1 MCHNFKMKLSY
12 RPEID
17 GLRTIA
23 VLSVILYH
31 AQIVV
36 FGHDFFKG
44 GFVGV
49 DIFFVISGYLISRI
63 LLGELFEKG
72 KISFLQ
78 FYERRARRIL
88 PILFTVFI
96 VSFPLAYKYLLP
108 NQFIEYAQSILSAT
122 FFGSNIFFYFTN
134 TQYGA
139 EDSLLQPFLHTW
151 SLGVEEQ
158 FYILFP
164 IVLLLAYKFA
174 KNHLVTI
181 ISVLILISLTFGD
194 WQSTKN
200 TQLNFFMLT
209 SRLWELGIGSLLA
222 FYELKFGRVKHKF
235 RIQIMPLLGLAMIV
249 YSIVLFNNKTPHP
262 SFITLLP
269 SMGTA
274 LIILYSVNR
283 TDLVGKFLSWKPIVG
298 VGLIS
303 YSMYLWHY
311 PLFAFA
317 RIADINGLHND
328 EKYLLILLTIVLS
341 IVSYFLIEKP
351 FRNKQFLNIKKFSTA
366 ILIMLIVILGMIWK
380 VIETKGFEE
389 RLLDNFFQSHSN
401 GNEKFDQIIAKDTY
415 ENLNIPEIILES
427 IGKTEENN
435 FDNNDCIF
443 WSREFNIIFNDR
455 FNKCKEKYTKG
466 IFIIG
471 DSHAINLFQIFAQS
485 NLYDFV
491 ASVSQGSCR
500 PHGCG
505 TKQNHYKIFMENFVK
520 FLDKNITVLYHQSGS
535 YFMLDSE
542 NNNDSQKTFDENFY
556 KVDYDNLDIVRK
568 FLNIISEKI
577 DSNLIWIGPFTEYR
591 FNPKQIIRLPHNEL
605 IKKLNINETS
615 IDFFK
620 KLENDI
626 SHFLDGKDKKFK
638 YINFEKIYKVN
649 SQAILKNENGY
660 CFQFNDTDHFSKCG
674 TEIAAKKL
682 KYNKFIFHNNDN

>member
-1 MCHNFKMKLSY
+1 MKLVY

-31 AQIVV
+31 VQIMV

-63 LLGELFEKG
+63 LLSELFDKG

-108 NQFIEYAQSILSAT
+108 NQFIEYAQSVLSAT

-164 IVLLLAYKFA
+164 ILLLLTYKFA
-174 KNHLVTI
+174 KNHLVTVI
-181 ISVLILISLTFGD
+181 TILILISLIYTN
-194 WQSTKN
+194 WQSTEN

-209 SRLWELGIGSLLA
+209 SRIWELGIGSLLA
-222 FYELKFGRVKHKF
+222 FYELKYGRVKH
-235 RIQIMPLLGLAMIV
+235 QLLNHTMPLLGLVMVA
-249 YSIVLFNNKTPHP
+249 YSIVLFNNQTPHP
-262 SFITLLP
+262 SVITLLP
-269 SMGTA
+269 TIGTA
-274 LIILYSVNR
+274 LIILYSVNT
-283 TDLVGKFLSWKPIVG
+283 TDLVGKVLSWKPIVG
-298 VGLIS
+298 AGLIS
-303 YSMYLWHY
+303 YSLYLWHY

-317 RIADINGLHND
+317 RIADVNGLHND
-328 EKYLLILLTIVLS
+328 EKYLLILLTIALS
-341 IVSYFLIEKP
+341 IVSYFVIEKP
-351 FRNKQFLNIKKFSTA
+351 FRNNQFINMKKFSVA
-366 ILIMLIVILGMIWK
+366 IFILLIAVLAINYMVIDL
-380 VIETKGFEE
+380 KGLKE
-389 RLLDNFFQSHSN
+389 RLSNNFFHSSQN
-401 GNEKFDQIIAKDTY
+401 INEKFVESKAKDHY
-415 ENLNIPEIILES
+415 ENLDIPKIILES
-427 IGKTEENN
+427 IGKTEEGN
-435 FDNNDCIF
+435 FDNEDCIF
-443 WSREFNIIFNDR
+443 WSKEFNYSFNNR
-455 FNKCKEKYTKG
+455 FNKCREKYKKG

-485 NLYDFV
+485 NMYDFV

-500 PHGCG
+500 PHGCF
-505 TKQNHYKIFMENFVK
+505 TKQNHYRVFMDDFVK
-520 FLDKNITVLYHQSGS
+520 SLDKNITVIYHQSGS
-535 YFMLDSE
+535 YFMLDKE

-556 KVDYDNLDIVRK
+556 KVDYENLDIVRK

-591 FNPKQIIRLPHNEL
+591 FDPKQIIRLQHDEL

-615 IDFFK
+615 IQFFK

-626 SHFLDGKDKKFK
+626 GYFLDGKDEKFK
-638 YINFEKIYKVN
+638 YIGFEKIYEIK
-649 SQAILKNENGY
+649 SQAILRHKNGY

-674 TEIAAKKL
+674 TAIAAKNL
-682 KYNKFIFHNNDN
+682 KDSKFYFNN

>member
-1 MCHNFKMKLSY
+1 MKINY
-12 RPEID
+12 RCEID

-63 LLGELFEKG
+63 LLSELFEKG

-88 PILFTVFI
+88 PILFTVFL

-108 NQFIEYAQSILSAT
+108 SQIIEYAQSILSAT

-164 IVLLLAYKFA
+164 VVLLLAYKFA
-174 KNHLVTI
+174 KKHLVTI
-181 ISVLILISLTFGD
+181 IAVLILISLTYAD

-222 FYELKFGRVKHKF
+222 FYELKYGRVKHELLN
-235 RIQIMPLLGLAMIV
+235 QTMPLLGLAMIA
-249 YSIVLFNNKTPHP
+249 YAIVFFNNQTPHP
-262 SFITLLP
+262 SVISLLP
-269 SMGTA
+269 TLGTA
-274 LIILYSVNR
+274 LIILYSVN
-283 TDLVGKFLSWKPIVG
+283 TKDLVGKVLSWKPIVG

-311 PLFAFA
+311 PLFAYI
-317 RIADINGLHND
+317 RLADSNVSND
-328 EKYLLILLTIVLS
+328 EKYLLILLTIALS
-341 IVSYFLIEKP
+341 IVSYFVIEKP
-351 FRNKQFLNIKKFSTA
+351 FRNKQFLNIKKFSVA
-366 ILIMLIVILGMIWK
+366 ILALLVVVLTINYMVIDL
-380 VIETKGFEE
+380 KGLKE
-389 RLLDNFFQSHSN
+389 RLSNNFFHSSQN
-401 GNEKFDQIIAKDTY
+401 IDEKFLESKAKDHY
-415 ENLNIPEIILES
+415 ENLDIPKIILES
-427 IGKTEENN
+427 IGKTEEGN
-435 FDNNDCIF
+435 FDNEDCIF
-443 WSREFNIIFNDR
+443 WSKEFNYSFNNR
-455 FNKCKEKYTKG
+455 FNKCREKYKKG

-485 NLYDFV
+485 NMYDFV

-500 PHGCG
+500 PHGCW
-505 TKQNHYKIFMENFVK
+505 TKQNHYRVLMDDFIKS
-520 FLDKNITVLYHQSGS
+520 LDKNITVIYHQSGS
-535 YFMLDSE
+535 YFMLDKE

-556 KVDYDNLDIVRK
+556 KVDYENLDIVRK

-591 FNPKQIIRLPHNEL
+591 FDPKQIIRLQYDEL

-615 IDFFK
+615 IQFFK
-620 KLENDI
+620 QLENDI
-626 SHFLDGKDKKFK
+626 GYFLDGKDQKFK
-638 YINFEKIYKVN
+638 YIGFEKIYEIK
-649 SQAILKNENGY
+649 SQAILKHENGY

-674 TEIAAKKL
+674 TEIAAKNL
-682 KYNKFIFHNNDN
+682 KDSKFNFNNKNN

>member
-1 MCHNFKMKLSY
+1 VKLYY
-12 RPEID
+12 RSEID

-31 AQIVV
+31 AQIMV

-63 LLGELFEKG
+63 LLSELFEKG

-164 IVLLLAYKFA
+164 LVLLLAYKFA
-174 KNHLVTI
+174 KKHLVTI
-181 ISVLILISLTFGD
+181 IAVLILISLQYAD

-222 FYELKFGRVKHKF
+222 FYELKYGRVKHELLN
-235 RIQIMPLLGLAMIV
+235 QTMPLLGLAMIA
-249 YSIVLFNNKTPHP
+249 YAIVFFNNQPHP
-262 SFITLLP
+262 SVFTLMPTL
-269 SMGTA
+269 GTA
-274 LIILYSVNR
+274 LIILYSVN
-283 TDLVGKFLSWKPIVG
+283 TKDLVGKVLSWKPIVG

-317 RIADINGLHND
+317 RMSDTNGLHND
-328 EKYLLILLTIVLS
+328 EKYLLILLTFVLS
-341 IVSYFLIEKP
+341 IISYFLIEKP
-351 FRNKQFLNIKKFSTA
+351 FRNKQFLNIKKFSVA
-366 ILIMLIVILGMIWK
+366 IIALLVVVLTINYIVIDL
-380 VIETKGFEE
+380 KGLKE
-389 RLLDNFFQSHSN
+389 RLSNNFFHSSQN
-401 GNEKFDQIIAKDTY
+401 IDEKLLESKAKDHY
-415 ENLNIPEIILES
+415 ENLDIPKIILES
-427 IGKTEENN
+427 IGKTEEGN
-435 FDNNDCIF
+435 FDNEDCIF
-443 WSREFNIIFNDR
+443 WSKEFNYSFNNR
-455 FNKCKEKYTKG
+455 FNKCREKYKKG

-485 NLYDFV
+485 NMYDFV

-500 PHGCG
+500 PHGCF
-505 TKQNHYKIFMENFVK
+505 TKQNHYRIFKDDFVK
-520 FLDKNITVLYHQSGS
+520 SLDKNITVIYHQSGS
-535 YFMLDSE
+535 YFMLDKD

-556 KVDYDNLDIVRK
+556 KVDYENLDIVRK

-591 FNPKQIIRLPHNEL
+591 FDPKQIIRLQYDEL

-615 IDFFK
+615 IQFFK
-620 KLENDI
+620 QLENDI
-626 SHFLDGKDKKFK
+626 GYFLDGKDQKFK
-638 YINFEKIYKVN
+638 YIGFEKIYEIK
-649 SQAILKNENGY
+649 SQAILKHENGY

-674 TEIAAKKL
+674 TEIAAKNL
-682 KYNKFIFHNNDN
+682 KDSKFNFNK

>member
-1 MCHNFKMKLSY
+1 MKLPY
-12 RPEID
+12 RSEID

-63 LLGELFEKG
+63 LLSELFEKG

-88 PILFTVFI
+88 PILFFVFL
-96 VSFPLAYKYLLP
+96 VFYPFAYRYLLP

-181 ISVLILISLTFGD
+181 IAVLILISIQYAD

-222 FYELKFGRVKHKF
+222 FYELKYGRVKHKLLN
-235 RIQIMPLLGLAMIV
+235 QTMPLLGLAMIAHA
-249 YSIVLFNNKTPHP
+249 IVFFNNQTPHP

-269 SMGTA
+269 TLGTA
-274 LIILYSVNR
+274 LIILYSVNK
-283 TDLVGKFLSWKPIVG
+283 TDLVGKVLSWKPIVG
-298 VGLIS
+298 IGLIS

-311 PLFAFA
+311 PIFAFA
-317 RIADINGLHND
+317 RMADTNGLHND
-328 EKYLLILLTIVLS
+328 EKYLLILLTIVIS

-351 FRNKQFLNIKKFSTA
+351 FRNRHFLNIKKFSVITF
-366 ILIMLIVILGMIWK
+366 ILLIAVLGINWK
-380 VIETKGFEE
+380 IIESDGLKIRFTEDELNTISYFDAPEFRSLNHPTNKDGLHLRTNKNRVNCNMRDPNDACRF
-389 RLLDNFFQSHSN
+389 
-401 GNEKFDQIIAKDTY
+401 GNEK
-415 ENLNIPEIILES
+415 
-427 IGKTEENN
+427 
-435 FDNNDCIF
+435 
-443 WSREFNIIFNDR
+443 IIFLGDSFVGVYERALIKETDDLNLGFISFNYEQCPYVSSTIWFGNVAECSYVNDER
-455 FNKCKEKYTKG
+455 KKIISKFDDKK
-466 IFIIG
+466 IFIISANTEQFKKPKKRTDNPIDDG
-471 DSHAINLFQIFAQS
+471 RKNFKDGIILDDKEKGIAWDSYL
-485 NLYDFV
+485 
-491 ASVSQGSCR
+491 
-500 PHGCG
+500 
-505 TKQNHYKIFMENFVK
+505 ENIK
-520 FLDKNITVLYHQSGS
+520 FLAEKGHEVIVITFPPNPLIKKGDITNIINTKNYAFIRGKLEPLTNKTNPNNFRLDELKKYETLTHKNIHVIKLTDLLCDVSKCYDINDGRILYNEGHHLS
-535 YFMLDSE
+535 YFGA
-542 NNNDSQKTFDENFY
+542 K
-556 KVDYDNLDIVRK
+556 KIVTEIRK
-568 FLNIISEKI
+568 IISE
-577 DSNLIWIGPFTEYR
+577 SNNL
-591 FNPKQIIRLPHNEL
+591 
-605 IKKLNINETS
+605 
-615 IDFFK
+615 
-620 KLENDI
+620 
-626 SHFLDGKDKKFK
+626 
-638 YINFEKIYKVN
+638 
-649 SQAILKNENGY
+649 
-660 CFQFNDTDHFSKCG
+660 
-674 TEIAAKKL
+674 
-682 KYNKFIFHNNDN
+682 

>member
-1 MCHNFKMKLSY
+1 MKLPY
-12 RPEID
+12 RSEID

-63 LLGELFEKG
+63 LLSELFEKG

-108 NQFIEYAQSILSAT
+108 NQFIEYAHSIFSAT

-181 ISVLILISLTFGD
+181 IAVLILISIQYAD

-222 FYELKFGRVKHKF
+222 FYELKYGRVKHELLN
-235 RIQIMPLLGLAMIV
+235 QTMPLLGLAMIV
-249 YSIVLFNNKTPHP
+249 HAIVFFNNQTPHP

-269 SMGTA
+269 TLGTA
-274 LIILYSVNR
+274 LIILFSVNT
-283 TDLVGKFLSWKPIVG
+283 TDLVSKVLSWKPIVG
-298 VGLIS
+298 IGLIS

-311 PLFAFA
+311 PIFAFA
-317 RIADINGLHND
+317 RMADTNGLHND
-328 EKYLLILLTIVLS
+328 EKYLLILLTFVLS

-351 FRNKQFLNIKKFSTA
+351 FRNKQLLNVKKFSVA
-366 ILIMLIVILGMIWK
+366 ILILLIAVLGVNWK
-380 VIETKGFEE
+380 VFETKGFERRIPLLLSNHLLTSNDNSEKFWNSLKVNRE
-389 RLLDNFFQSHSN
+389 RCNGRDDNFCEFGNSFGKNIFIVGDSHLASLSIDLIDRLKDKN
-401 GNEKFDQIIAKDTY
+401 KLIMMTNRGCWMIKDTY
-415 ENLNIPEIILES
+415 RFKDKEKKILDEKCGLDYQKKRIEMIRQKPNSIILLGGRMPLYLSQHFFDNEEGGIENNENNGFWKVFEHKEQKPIKEAIKDTMLKLMNDGHKIVLLYPIPEVGWDVPKKLFRDLPKDVNRLKNWLDDYRITTSYEVYQKRTQPSFELFDS
-427 IGKTEENN
+427 I
-435 FDNNDCIF
+435 
-443 WSREFNIIFNDR
+443 
-455 FNKCKEKYTKG
+455 
-466 IFIIG
+466 
-471 DSHAINLFQIFAQS
+471 HHP
-485 NLYDFV
+485 NLYRV
-491 ASVSQGSCR
+491 Y
-500 PHGCG
+500 PHKLLCDNQIKGRC
-505 TKQNHYKIFMENFVK
+505 
-520 FLDKNITVLYHQSGS
+520 ITH
-535 YFMLDSE
+535 D
-542 NNNDSQKTFDENFY
+542 DENIFY
-556 KVDYDNLDIVRK
+556 VDDDHPSNEGAKLI
-568 FLNIISEKI
+568 N
-577 DSNLIWIGPFTEYR
+577 NLI
-591 FNPKQIIRLPHNEL
+591 
-605 IKKLNINETS
+605 
-615 IDFFK
+615 ID
-620 KLENDI
+620 
-626 SHFLDGKDKKFK
+626 
-638 YINFEKIYKVN
+638 
-649 SQAILKNENGY
+649 
-660 CFQFNDTDHFSKCG
+660 
-674 TEIAAKKL
+674 KL
-682 KYNKFIFHNNDN
+682 KEIDREKSRL

>member
-1 MCHNFKMKLSY
+1 MKLSY
-12 RPEID
+12 RSEID

-23 VLSVILYH
+23 VLGVILYH

-63 LLGELFEKG
+63 LLSELFEKG

-108 NQFIEYAQSILSAT
+108 NQFIEYAQSIFSAT

-164 IVLLLAYKFA
+164 IVLFLAYKFA

-181 ISVLILISLTFGD
+181 IAILILISLQYAD
-194 WQSTKN
+194 WQSDKN

-222 FYELKFGRVKHKF
+222 FYELKYGRIKHELLN
-235 RIQIMPLLGLAMIV
+235 QTMPLLGLAMIT
-249 YSIVLFNNKTPHP
+249 YSIIFFNNQTPHP

-269 SMGTA
+269 TLGTA
-274 LIILYSVNR
+274 LIILYSANK
-283 TDLVGKFLSWKPIVG
+283 TDLVGKVLSWKPIVG
-298 VGLIS
+298 IGLIS
-303 YSMYLWHY
+303 YSLYLWHY
-311 PLFAFA
+311 PIFAFA
-317 RIADINGLHND
+317 RIGDSNGLHND

-351 FRNKQFLNIKKFSTA
+351 FRNKQFLNRKKFSVATL
-366 ILIMLIVILGMIWK
+366 ILLIAVLALNYMVIDSKGLK
-380 VIETKGFEE
+380 V
-389 RLLDNFFQSHSN
+389 RLSNNFFQSYPNSN
-401 GNEKFDQIIAKDTY
+401 QNFDEGKAKDHY
-415 ENLNIPEIILES
+415 ENLDIPKIILES
-427 IGKTEENN
+427 IGKIDQNN
-435 FDNNDCIF
+435 FDNDDCIF
-443 WSREFNIIFNDR
+443 WSREFNYSFNDR
-455 FNKCKEKYTKG
+455 FNKCREKYKKG

-485 NLYDFV
+485 NLYEFV

-500 PHGCG
+500 PHGCF
-505 TKQNHYKIFMENFVK
+505 TKQNHYRVFMDDFVK
-520 FLDKNITVLYHQSGS
+520 SLDKNITVIYHQSGS
-535 YFMLDSE
+535 YFMLDKE
-542 NNNDSQKTFDENFY
+542 NNNDSQKTFDENYY
-556 KVDYDNLDIVRK
+556 KVDFENLDIVRK

-591 FNPKQIIRLPHNEL
+591 FNPKKIIRLPHEEL

-615 IDFFK
+615 IKFFK

-626 SHFLDGKDKKFK
+626 GYFLEKKNKKFE
-638 YINFEKIYKVN
+638 YIAFEKIYKIKP
-649 SQAILKNENGY
+649 QAILKNENDY

-674 TEIAAKKL
+674 TEIAAKSL
-682 KYNKFIFHNNDN
+682 RDNKFNLNNYR

>member
-1 MCHNFKMKLSY
+1 MKLPY
-12 RPEID
+12 RSEID

-36 FGHDFFKG
+36 FGYDFFKG

-63 LLGELFEKG
+63 LLSELFEKG

-164 IVLLLAYKFA
+164 LVLLLAYKFA
-174 KNHLVTI
+174 KKHLVTI
-181 ISVLILISLTFGD
+181 IAVLILISLQYAD

-222 FYELKFGRVKHKF
+222 FYELKYGRVKHELLN
-235 RIQIMPLLGLAMIV
+235 QTMPLLGLAMIA
-249 YSIVLFNNKTPHP
+249 YAIVFFNNQPHP
-262 SFITLLP
+262 SVFTLMPTL
-269 SMGTA
+269 GTA
-274 LIILYSVNR
+274 LIILYSVN
-283 TDLVGKFLSWKPIVG
+283 TKDLVGKVLSWKPIVG

-317 RIADINGLHND
+317 RMSDTNGLHND
-328 EKYLLILLTIVLS
+328 EKYLLILLTFVLS
-341 IVSYFLIEKP
+341 IISYFLIEKP
-351 FRNKQFLNIKKFSTA
+351 FRNKQFLNIKKFSVA
-366 ILIMLIVILGMIWK
+366 IIALLVVVLTINYIVIDL
-380 VIETKGFEE
+380 KGLKE
-389 RLLDNFFQSHSN
+389 RLSNNFFHSSQN
-401 GNEKFDQIIAKDTY
+401 IDEKLLESKAKDHY
-415 ENLNIPEIILES
+415 ENLDIPKIILES
-427 IGKTEENN
+427 IGKTEEGN
-435 FDNNDCIF
+435 FDNEDCIF
-443 WSREFNIIFNDR
+443 WSKEFNYSFNNR
-455 FNKCKEKYTKG
+455 FNKCREKYKKG

-485 NLYDFV
+485 NMYDFV

-500 PHGCG
+500 PHGCF
-505 TKQNHYKIFMENFVK
+505 TKQNHYRIFKDDFVK
-520 FLDKNITVLYHQSGS
+520 SLDKNITVIYHQSGS
-535 YFMLDSE
+535 YFMLDKD

-556 KVDYDNLDIVRK
+556 KVDYENLDIVRK

-591 FNPKQIIRLPHNEL
+591 FDPKQIIRLQYDEL

-615 IDFFK
+615 IQFFK
-620 KLENDI
+620 QLENDI
-626 SHFLDGKDKKFK
+626 GYFLDGKDQKFK
-638 YINFEKIYKVN
+638 YIGFEKIYEIK
-649 SQAILKNENGY
+649 SQAILKHENGY

-674 TEIAAKKL
+674 TEIAAKNL
-682 KYNKFIFHNNDN
+682 KDSKFNFNK

>member
-1 MCHNFKMKLSY
+1 MKLPY
-12 RPEID
+12 RFEID

-49 DIFFVISGYLISRI
+49 DIFFVISGYLISHI
-63 LLGELFEKG
+63 LLSELFEKG
-72 KISFLQ
+72 KISFLE

-181 ISVLILISLTFGD
+181 ITVLILISLTYAN

-200 TQLNFFMLT
+200 TQLNFFILT

-222 FYELKFGRVKHKF
+222 FYELKYGRVKHELLN
-235 RIQIMPLLGLAMIV
+235 QTMPLLGLAMIAHA
-249 YSIVLFNNKTPHP
+249 IVFFNNQTPHP

-269 SMGTA
+269 TLGTA
-274 LIILYSVNR
+274 LIILYSAKQ
-283 TDLVGKFLSWKPIVG
+283 TDLVGKVLSWKPIVG
-298 VGLIS
+298 IGLIS

-317 RIADINGLHND
+317 RIGDANGLHNN
-328 EKYLLILLTIVLS
+328 EKIWLILLTILLS
-341 IVSYFLIEKP
+341 IVSYFVIEKP
-351 FRNKQFLNIKKFSTA
+351 FRSKQFISTKKIVLTLSSFLTLIALLCISIFVTDGLA
-366 ILIMLIVILGMIWK
+366 ITELPKNPKTSYEYIDEEQWK
-380 VIETKGFEE
+380 KVKKNT
-389 RLLDNFFQSHSN
+389 LL
-401 GNEKFDQIIAKDTY
+401 
-415 ENLNIPEIILES
+415 
-427 IGKTEENN
+427 
-435 FDNNDCIF
+435 
-443 WSREFNIIFNDR
+443 
-455 FNKCKEKYTKG
+455 
-466 IFIIG
+466 IG
-471 DSHAINLFQIFAQS
+471 DSHAKSLEFGLNLVTNGRIVSRTGAGCIPFRDITRWDARFEKYKCSNYINNAINEVLNNEEIINIIMTSMGPVYLENSPFYTSDESTIKGQGVLDLANPKENDRYLIYENGLTRTIKELLKKEKNIIYVIDVPEMKFFPKECLIEGNYRYRPFGPLVTNLSKINTEKCEYPLHEFKTRTKKYHETIKKVSKKFPTVVFFNPSHIFCNTRVCS
-485 NLYDFV
+485 NND
-491 ASVSQGSCR
+491 
-500 PHGCG
+500 
-505 TKQNHYKIFMENFVK
+505 KENFLYK
-520 FLDKNITVLYHQSGS
+520 DKDHLSKNGSVLIA
-535 YFMLDSE
+535 E
-542 NNNDSQKTFDENFY
+542 E
-556 KVDYDNLDIVRK
+556 
-568 FLNIISEKI
+568 
-577 DSNLIWIGPFTEYR
+577 
-591 FNPKQIIRLPHNEL
+591 
-605 IKKLNINETS
+605 IKKILD
-615 IDFFK
+615 DFR
-620 KLENDI
+620 
-626 SHFLDGKDKKFK
+626 
-638 YINFEKIYKVN
+638 
-649 SQAILKNENGY
+649 
-660 CFQFNDTDHFSKCG
+660 
-674 TEIAAKKL
+674 
-682 KYNKFIFHNNDN
+682 

>member
-1 MCHNFKMKLSY
+1 MKINY
-12 RPEID
+12 RCEID

-63 LLGELFEKG
+63 LLSELFEKG

-88 PILFTVFI
+88 PISFTVFI
-96 VSFPLAYKYLLP
+96 ASFPLAYKYLLP
-108 NQFIEYAQSILSAT
+108 YQLIEYAQSILSAT

-174 KNHLVTI
+174 KNYLVTI
-181 ISVLILISLTFGD
+181 IAVLILISLTYAD
-194 WQSTKN
+194 WLSTKN

-222 FYELKFGRVKHKF
+222 FYELKYGRVKHELLN
-235 RIQIMPLLGLAMIV
+235 QTMPLLGLAMIA
-249 YSIVLFNNKTPHP
+249 YAIVFFNNQTPHP

-269 SMGTA
+269 TLGTA
-274 LIILYSVNR
+274 LIILYSVN
-283 TDLVGKFLSWKPIVG
+283 TKDLVGKVLSWKPIVG

-317 RIADINGLHND
+317 RMSDTNGLHND
-328 EKYLLILLTIVLS
+328 EKYLLILLTFVLS
-341 IVSYFLIEKP
+341 IISYFLIEKP
-351 FRNKQFLNIKKFSTA
+351 FRNKQFLNIKKFSVA
-366 ILIMLIVILGMIWK
+366 IIALLVVVLTINYIVIDL
-380 VIETKGFEE
+380 KGLKE
-389 RLLDNFFQSHSN
+389 RLSNNFFHSSQN
-401 GNEKFDQIIAKDTY
+401 IDEKLLESKAKDHY
-415 ENLNIPEIILES
+415 ENLDIPKIILES
-427 IGKTEENN
+427 IGKTEEGN
-435 FDNNDCIF
+435 FDNEDCIF
-443 WSREFNIIFNDR
+443 WSKEFNYSFNNR
-455 FNKCKEKYTKG
+455 FNKCREKYKKG

-485 NLYDFV
+485 NMYDFV

-500 PHGCG
+500 PHGCF
-505 TKQNHYKIFMENFVK
+505 TKQNHYRIFKDDFVK
-520 FLDKNITVLYHQSGS
+520 SLDKNITVIYHQSGS
-535 YFMLDSE
+535 YFMLDKD

-556 KVDYDNLDIVRK
+556 KVDYENLDIVRK

-591 FNPKQIIRLPHNEL
+591 FDPKQIIRLQYDEL

-615 IDFFK
+615 IQFFK
-620 KLENDI
+620 QLENDI
-626 SHFLDGKDKKFK
+626 GYFLDGKDQKFK
-638 YINFEKIYKVN
+638 YIGFEKIYEIK
-649 SQAILKNENGY
+649 SQAILKHENGY

-674 TEIAAKKL
+674 TEIAAKNL
-682 KYNKFIFHNNDN
+682 KDSKFNFNK

>member
-1 MCHNFKMKLSY
+1 MKLPY
-12 RPEID
+12 RSEID

-63 LLGELFEKG
+63 LLSELFEKG

-181 ISVLILISLTFGD
+181 IAVLILISLQYAD

-222 FYELKFGRVKHKF
+222 FYELKYGRVKHELLN
-235 RIQIMPLLGLAMIV
+235 QTMPLLGLAMIGHA
-249 YSIVLFNNKTPHP
+249 IVFFNNQTPHP

-269 SMGTA
+269 TLGTA
-274 LIILYSVNR
+274 LIILYSVNT
-283 TDLVGKFLSWKPIVG
+283 TDLVGKVFSWKPIVG

-317 RIADINGLHND
+317 RIADTNGLHNN
-328 EKYLLILLTIVLS
+328 EKIWLILFTFVLS

-351 FRNKQFLNIKKFSTA
+351 FRNKQFINVKKFSVA
-366 ILIMLIVILGMIWK
+366 ILLLLIAVLGMNWK

-389 RLLDNFFQSHSN
+389 RLPIFLKNIITSKTNWRNSFPCIDSKNICPIKGNGDKKVLFISDSIGGVYASELIKNKRLYISFVPIIKAHCPFILNESRTDNKWSCDAEGNKVLRDYLSKNEFDIIIYGGRYSYYFSKRHFVSKNDKLLENFKKTFDLLSSKTNKLIFLAEQSEYVD
-401 GNEKFDQIIAKDTY
+401 EKTDIKSDLMLKTKYFWNITDKDL
-415 ENLNIPEIILES
+415 EELNISYSKKIKMKQNKEMYELMKS
-427 IGKTEENN
+427 YS
-435 FDNNDCIF
+435 DA
-443 WSREFNIIFNDR
+443 IIFNLDDILCIDG
-455 FNKCKEKYTKG
+455 NCQA
-466 IFIIG
+466 FI
-471 DSHAINLFQIFAQS
+471 N
-485 NLYDFV
+485 
-491 ASVSQGSCR
+491 
-500 PHGCG
+500 
-505 TKQNHYKIFMENFVK
+505 
-520 FLDKNITVLYHQSGS
+520 
-535 YFMLDSE
+535 
-542 NNNDSQKTFDENFY
+542 
-556 KVDYDNLDIVRK
+556 
-568 FLNIISEKI
+568 
-577 DSNLIWIGPFTEYR
+577 
-591 FNPKQIIRLPHNEL
+591 NEL
-605 IKKLNINETS
+605 IYYDRHHLTQFGARIVS
-615 IDFFK
+615 K
-620 KLENDI
+620 KLE
-626 SHFLDGKDKKFK
+626 
-638 YINFEKIYKVN
+638 
-649 SQAILKNENGY
+649 
-660 CFQFNDTDHFSKCG
+660 
-674 TEIAAKKL
+674 KL
-682 KYNKFIFHNNDN
+682 F

>member
-1 MCHNFKMKLSY
+1 MKLPY
-12 RPEID
+12 RSEID

-63 LLGELFEKG
+63 LLSELFEKG

-88 PILFTVFI
+88 PILFFVFL
-96 VSFPLAYKYLLP
+96 VFYPFAYRYLLP

-181 ISVLILISLTFGD
+181 IAVLILISIQYAD

-222 FYELKFGRVKHKF
+222 FYELKYGRVKHKLLN
-235 RIQIMPLLGLAMIV
+235 QTMPLLGLAMIAHA
-249 YSIVLFNNKTPHP
+249 IVFFNNQTPHP

-269 SMGTA
+269 TLGTA
-274 LIILYSVNR
+274 LIILYSVNK
-283 TDLVGKFLSWKPIVG
+283 TDLVGKVLSWKPIVG
-298 VGLIS
+298 IGLIS

-311 PLFAFA
+311 PIFAFA
-317 RIADINGLHND
+317 RMADTNGLHND
-328 EKYLLILLTIVLS
+328 EKYLLILLTIVIS

-351 FRNKQFLNIKKFSTA
+351 FRNRHFLNIKKFSVITF
-366 ILIMLIVILGMIWK
+366 ILLIAVLGINWK
-380 VIETKGFEE
+380 IIESDGLKIRFTEDELNTISYFDAPEFRSLNHPTNKDGLHLRTNKNRVNCNMRDPNDACRF
-389 RLLDNFFQSHSN
+389 
-401 GNEKFDQIIAKDTY
+401 GNEK
-415 ENLNIPEIILES
+415 
-427 IGKTEENN
+427 
-435 FDNNDCIF
+435 
-443 WSREFNIIFNDR
+443 IIFLGDSFVGVYERALIKETDDLNLGFISFNYEQCPYVSSTIWFGNVAECSYVNDER
-455 FNKCKEKYTKG
+455 KKIISKFDDKK
-466 IFIIG
+466 IFIY
-471 DSHAINLFQIFAQS
+471 LPTLS
-485 NLYDFV
+485 NL
-491 ASVSQGSCR
+491 
-500 PHGCG
+500 
-505 TKQNHYKIFMENFVK
+505 
-520 FLDKNITVLYHQSGS
+520 KN
-535 YFMLDSE
+535 
-542 NNNDSQKTFDENFY
+542 QK
-556 KVDYDNLDIVRK
+556 K
-568 FLNIISEKI
+568 
-577 DSNLIWIGPFTEYR
+577 
-591 FNPKQIIRLPHNEL
+591 EL
-605 IKKLNINETS
+605 IIQLTME
-615 IDFFK
+615 
-620 KLENDI
+620 ER
-626 SHFLDGKDKKFK
+626 
-638 YINFEKIYKVN
+638 
-649 SQAILKNENGY
+649 ILKMEL
-660 CFQFNDTDHFSKCG
+660 F
-674 TEIAAKKL
+674 
-682 KYNKFIFHNNDN
+682 

>member
-1 MCHNFKMKLSY
+1 VKLYY
-12 RPEID
+12 RSEID

-31 AQIVV
+31 AQIMV

-63 LLGELFEKG
+63 LLSELFEKG

-164 IVLLLAYKFA
+164 LVLLLAYKFA
-174 KNHLVTI
+174 KKHLVTI
-181 ISVLILISLTFGD
+181 IAVLILISLQYAD

-222 FYELKFGRVKHKF
+222 FYELKYGRVKHELLN
-235 RIQIMPLLGLAMIV
+235 QTMPLLGLAMIA
-249 YSIVLFNNKTPHP
+249 YAIVFFNNQPHP
-262 SFITLLP
+262 SVFTLMPTL
-269 SMGTA
+269 GTA
-274 LIILYSVNR
+274 LIILYSVN
-283 TDLVGKFLSWKPIVG
+283 TKDLVGKVLSWKPIVG

-317 RIADINGLHND
+317 RMSDTNGLHND
-328 EKYLLILLTIVLS
+328 EKYLLILLTFVLS
-341 IVSYFLIEKP
+341 IISYFLIEKP
-351 FRNKQFLNIKKFSTA
+351 FRNKQFLNIKKFSVA
-366 ILIMLIVILGMIWK
+366 IIALLVVVLTINYIVIDL
-380 VIETKGFEE
+380 KGLKE
-389 RLLDNFFQSHSN
+389 RLSNNFFHSSQN
-401 GNEKFDQIIAKDTY
+401 IDEKLLESKAKDHY
-415 ENLNIPEIILES
+415 ENLDIPKIILES
-427 IGKTEENN
+427 IGKTEEGN
-435 FDNNDCIF
+435 FDNEDCIF
-443 WSREFNIIFNDR
+443 WSKEFNYSFNNR
-455 FNKCKEKYTKG
+455 FNKCREKYKKG

-485 NLYDFV
+485 NMYDFV

-500 PHGCG
+500 PHGCF
-505 TKQNHYKIFMENFVK
+505 TKQNHYRIFKDDFVK
-520 FLDKNITVLYHQSGS
+520 SLDKNITVIYHQSGS
-535 YFMLDSE
+535 YFMLDKD

-556 KVDYDNLDIVRK
+556 KVDYENLDIVRK

-591 FNPKQIIRLPHNEL
+591 FDPKQIIRLQYDEL

-615 IDFFK
+615 IQFFK
-620 KLENDI
+620 QLENDI
-626 SHFLDGKDKKFK
+626 GYFLDGKDKKFK
-638 YINFEKIYKVN
+638 YIGFEKIYEIK
-649 SQAILKNENGY
+649 SQAILKYENGY

-674 TEIAAKKL
+674 TEIAAKNL
-682 KYNKFIFHNNDN
+682 KDSKFNFNNKNN

>member
-1 MCHNFKMKLSY
+1 LNWRSVINNIQNY

-63 LLGELFEKG
+63 LLSELFEKG

-139 EDSLLQPFLHTW
+139 EDSLLQPSLHTW

-164 IVLLLAYKFA
+164 IVLLLAYRFA
-174 KNHLVTI
+174 KNHLVSI
-181 ISVLILISLTFGD
+181 IAVLILISLFYAD

-222 FYELKFGRVKHKF
+222 FYELKYGRVKHELLN
-235 RIQIMPLLGLAMIV
+235 QTMPLFGFAMIM
-249 YSIVLFNNKTPHP
+249 YAIVFFNNQTPHP

-269 SMGTA
+269 TLGTA
-274 LIILYSVNR
+274 LIILYSVNT
-283 TDLVGKFLSWKPIVG
+283 TDLVSKVLSWKPIVG

-303 YSMYLWHY
+303 YSLYLWHY
-311 PLFAFA
+311 PIFAFA
-317 RIADINGLHND
+317 RIADTNGLHND

-341 IVSYFLIEKP
+341 VISYFVIEKS
-351 FRNKQFLNIKKFSTA
+351 FRNRQFLNIKKFSVA
-366 ILIMLIVILGMIWK
+366 ILLLIIAVLGMNCKIIWG
-380 VIETKGFEE
+380 KGFID
-389 RLLDNFFQSHSN
+389 RYHNTIA
-401 GNEKFDQIIAKDTY
+401 EKMINVEWVKLRNPSYLPQNQNITSKIDDKLFKDSICYKRRIAKDGCIFGSVEFITLGDSFVGSLEPTLLNELHKHKIGLQTNQY
-415 ENLNIPEIILES
+415 PQCVYLSQRYSRSDNENHPCLEVNHERDKYYKTLDKSKIFIVFHASASIDNLES
-427 IGKTEENN
+427 KNKLLNN
-435 FDNNDCIF
+435 QDSK
-443 WSREFNIIFNDR
+443 WSDHFNQLEILLSLGHKIIFVYGQPKPKINSR
-455 FNKCKEKYTKG
+455 KLINELKILNYIGPSLYGAENKMLVEK
-466 IFIIG
+466 
-471 DSHAINLFQIFAQS
+471 
-485 NLYDFV
+485 
-491 ASVSQGSCR
+491 
-500 PHGCG
+500 
-505 TKQNHYKIFMENFVK
+505 K
-520 FLDKNITVLYHQSGS
+520 FLYLQKHLDKISKNANFATVKIYDIFCKSSGQKMC
-535 YFMLDSE
+535 FDLIE
-542 NNNDSQKTFDENFY
+542 N
-556 KVDYDNLDIVRK
+556 
-568 FLNIISEKI
+568 
-577 DSNLIWIGPFTEYR
+577 IGPLYNNGEH
-591 FNPKQIIRLPHNEL
+591 L
-605 IKKLNINETS
+605 
-615 IDFFK
+615 
-620 KLENDI
+620 
-626 SHFLDGKDKKFK
+626 SHYGAQLVVD
-638 YINFEKIYKVN
+638 
-649 SQAILKNENGY
+649 AILKKAHELEFY
-660 CFQFNDTDHFSKCG
+660 TR
-674 TEIAAKKL
+674 
-682 KYNKFIFHNNDN
+682 

>member
-1 MCHNFKMKLSY
+1 MKLSY
-12 RPEID
+12 RSEID

-63 LLGELFEKG
+63 LLSELFEKG

-88 PILFTVFI
+88 PILFTVFL

-134 TQYGA
+134 TKYGA

-181 ISVLILISLTFGD
+181 FAILILISLTYAH

-222 FYELKFGRVKHKF
+222 FYELKYSRLKHELLN
-235 RIQIMPLLGLAMIV
+235 QTMPLLGLALIA
-249 YSIVLFNNKTPHP
+249 YSIVFFNNQTPHP
-262 SFITLLP
+262 SLITLLP
-269 SMGTA
+269 TLGTA
-274 LIILYSVNR
+274 LIILYSVNKA
-283 TDLVGKFLSWKPIVG
+283 DLVGKVLSLKPIVG

-317 RIADINGLHND
+317 RIADTNGLHND

-341 IVSYFLIEKP
+341 IVSYFFIEKP
-351 FRNKQFLNIKKFSTA
+351 FRNKQFLNIKKFSVA
-366 ILIMLIVILGMIWK
+366 IFILLIAVLTINYK
-380 VIETKGFEE
+380 VIDLKGFKE
-389 RLLDNFFQSHSN
+389 RLSNNFFHSSQN
-401 GNEKFDQIIAKDTY
+401 IDKKFDESKAKDQY
-415 ENLNIPEIILES
+415 ENLDIPKIIFES
-427 IGKTEENN
+427 IGKTEEGN
-435 FDNNDCIF
+435 FDNEDCIF
-443 WSREFNIIFNDR
+443 WSKEFNYSFNDR
-455 FNKCKEKYTKG
+455 FNKCREKYKKG

-485 NLYDFV
+485 NMYDFV

-500 PHGCG
+500 PHGCF
-505 TKQNHYKIFMENFVK
+505 TKQNHYRVFMDDFVK
-520 FLDKNITVLYHQSGS
+520 SLDKNITVIYHQSGS
-535 YFMLDSE
+535 YFMLDKE

-556 KVDYDNLDIVRK
+556 KVDYENLDIVRK

-591 FNPKQIIRLPHNEL
+591 FDPKQIIRLQYDEL

-615 IDFFK
+615 IQFFK

-626 SHFLDGKDKKFK
+626 GYFLDGKDKKFK
-638 YINFEKIYKVN
+638 YIGFEKIYEIK
-649 SQAILKNENGY
+649 SQAILKYENGY

-674 TEIAAKKL
+674 TEIAAKNL
-682 KYNKFIFHNNDN
+682 KDSKFNFDN

>member
-1 MCHNFKMKLSY
+1 MKLVY

-31 AQIVV
+31 VQIMV

-63 LLGELFEKG
+63 LLSELFDKG

-108 NQFIEYAQSILSAT
+108 NQFIEYAQSVLSAT

-164 IVLLLAYKFA
+164 ILLLLTYKFA
-174 KNHLVTI
+174 KNHLVTVI
-181 ISVLILISLTFGD
+181 TILILISLIYTN
-194 WQSTKN
+194 WQSTEN

-209 SRLWELGIGSLLA
+209 SRIWELGIGSLLA
-222 FYELKFGRVKHKF
+222 FYELKYGRVKH
-235 RIQIMPLLGLAMIV
+235 QLLNHTMPLLGLVMVA
-249 YSIVLFNNKTPHP
+249 YSIVLFNNQTPHP
-262 SFITLLP
+262 SVITLLP
-269 SMGTA
+269 TIGTA
-274 LIILYSVNR
+274 LIILYSVNT
-283 TDLVGKFLSWKPIVG
+283 TDLVGKVLSWKPIVG
-298 VGLIS
+298 AGLIS
-303 YSMYLWHY
+303 YSLYLWHY

-317 RIADINGLHND
+317 RIADVNGLHND
-328 EKYLLILLTIVLS
+328 EKYLLILLTIALS
-341 IVSYFLIEKP
+341 IVSYFVIEKP
-351 FRNKQFLNIKKFSTA
+351 FRNNQFINMKKFSVA
-366 ILIMLIVILGMIWK
+366 IFILLIAVLAINYMVIDL
-380 VIETKGFEE
+380 KGLKE
-389 RLLDNFFQSHSN
+389 RLSNNFFHSSQN
-401 GNEKFDQIIAKDTY
+401 INEKFVESKAKDHY
-415 ENLNIPEIILES
+415 ENLDIPKIILES
-427 IGKTEENN
+427 IGKTEEGN
-435 FDNNDCIF
+435 FDNEDCIF
-443 WSREFNIIFNDR
+443 WSKEFNYSFNNR
-455 FNKCKEKYTKG
+455 FNKCREKYKKG

-485 NLYDFV
+485 NMYDFV

-500 PHGCG
+500 PHGCF
-505 TKQNHYKIFMENFVK
+505 TKQNHYRVFMDDFVK
-520 FLDKNITVLYHQSGS
+520 SLDKNITVIYHQSGS
-535 YFMLDSE
+535 YFMLDKE

-556 KVDYDNLDIVRK
+556 KVDYENLDIVRK

-591 FNPKQIIRLPHNEL
+591 FDPKQIIRLQHDEL

-615 IDFFK
+615 IQFFK

-626 SHFLDGKDKKFK
+626 GYFLDGKDEKFK
-638 YINFEKIYKVN
+638 YIGFEKIYEIK
-649 SQAILKNENGY
+649 SQAILRHKNGY

-674 TEIAAKKL
+674 TEIAAKNL
-682 KYNKFIFHNNDN
+682 KDSKFYFNN